1 MIKPPYD
8 LRDYL
13 FDELD
18 LEQRTEVEAYL
29 ASSSEARQE
38 LERLQIT
45 HRSLLSLPEEEIPR
59 RIAFVSDKIFEPKGV
74 GQFWQKLWTPA
85 EHFGFGAAVA
95 LLVLFAGIW
104 TVQPS
109 LRVDQEGWQLAFGTV
124 SDLQV
129 TEAHKTESTA
139 VANLMPDQMRAM
151 AVTLIDE
158 NNKKLRDE
166 ISQLVASTVSRE
178 SENSERLW
186 RAAVEQ
192 LRRES
197 EQGWRILRTDFEDLA
212 YTTSAEAKPM
222 TFER

>member
-1 MIKPPYD
+1 MIKPPHD

-13 FDELD
+13 LDELD
-18 LEQRTEVEAYL
+18 PKQRAEVEAYL
-29 ASSSEARQE
+29 ASSTEARQE

-45 HRSLLSLPEEEIPR
+45 HRALLSLPEEEVPR
-59 RIAFVSDKIFEPKGV
+59 RIAFVSDKIFELTGP
-74 GQFWQKLWTPA
+74 GQFWQKLWAST
-85 EHFGFGAAVA
+85 EHFGFGATVA

-124 SDLQV
+124 SALES
-129 TEAHKTESTA
+129 TEGHKTESTT
-139 VANLMPDQMRAM
+139 VANLTPDQVRATVV
-151 AVTLIDE
+151 ALIAE
-158 NNKKLRDE
+158 NNKQLRDD
-166 ISQLVASTVSRE
+166 ISQLVARTVSRE
-178 SENSERLW
+178 SEHSERLW

>member
-18 LEQRTEVEAYL
+18 LEQRAEVEAYL

-45 HRSLLSLPEEEIPR
+45 HRALLSLPEEEIPQ
-59 RIAFVSDKIFEPKGV
+59 RIAFVSDKIFEPTSV
-74 GQFWQKLWTPA
+74 GQFWQKLWAST
-85 EHFGFGAAVA
+85 EHFGLGAAVA

-109 LRVDQEGWQLAFGTV
+109 LKVDQEGWQLAFGTASV
-124 SDLQV
+124 LES
-129 TEAHKTESTA
+129 TEGHKTESTT
-139 VANLMPDQMRAM
+139 VANLTPDQVRAM
-151 AVTLIDE
+151 AVALIDE
-158 NNKKLRDE
+158 NNKQLRND
-166 ISQLVASTVSRE
+166 ISQLVARTVSRE
-178 SENSERLW
+178 SENSGRLW

-212 YTTSAEAKPM
+212 YTTSAEAKPI